1 MSRRRPLAAAVAVAA
16 ALAVADAAAAL
27 GVSHAAAALGVA
39 EPSPLGVTH
48 AAAAVGGA
56 VPAALDVALAA
67 AEAVATAPVSPR
79 DIRTSH
85 VAGAVAAAAL
95 AVAVAAHA
103 AGSAVAAARAAA
115 GPPLQRRRGACSRLA
130 GSTEVVRCD
139 GSQAITG
146 DWSNLDL
153 RDSKFSYAYTEYEP
167 SFEGSDLS
175 GAGFRHA
182 ILYGEWGGGRGKEKT
197 SFVGAKAVGADF
209 SDAALSCAPP
219 HLPASPCP
227 PPPPPRPR
235 CRTPTPPPSPSSD
248 GVDFTN
254 ANLDD
259 ANFERAMLSSD
270 IQFTD
275 ASLNNANFSSA
286 SVRGKRA
293 VRKKGSTR

>member
-1 MSRRRPLAAAVAVAA
+1 MAPGTFAPPTSP
-16 ALAVADAAAAL
+16 
-27 GVSHAAAALGVA
+27 G
-39 EPSPLGVTH
+39 PSPPPPPT
-48 AAAAVGGA
+48 
-56 VPAALDVALAA
+56 PPPP
-67 AEAVATAPVSPR
+67 TA
-79 DIRTSH
+79 
-85 VAGAVAAAAL
+85 
-95 AVAVAAHA
+95 A

-115 GPPLQRRRGACSRLA
+115 GPPCNADEVRAARLA

-153 RDSKFSYAYTEYEP
+153 RGSKFSYAYTEYEP
-167 SFEGSDLS
+167 TFEGSDLS

-182 ILYGEWGGGRGKEKT
+182 ILYGSWTAARGRRRRASWARRRSAPT
-197 SFVGAKAVGADF
+197 SQMRLSHVRRHPPPAHHAPAF
-209 SDAALSCAPP
+209 SPPPLPYADAA
-219 HLPASPCP
+219 
-227 PPPPPRPR
+227 
-235 CRTPTPPPSPSSD
+235 PPSPSSD
-248 GVDFTN
+248 GVDFTS

-293 VRKKGSTR
+293 FARRGSTR